1 MHHKRRN
8 SLVELRDAT
17 GAIINDPHEI
27 GTRFVQYYED
37 LFMATPLEGVKKVL
51 EGIHQSVTAEINS
64 QLLRPYTEMEVSV
77 ALKQMAPLKAPE
89 PDGMPPIFYQS
100 YWKFI
105 GNDVVQAVLSS
116 INSGT
121 LLPSINHTFVTLI
134 PKVKNLE
141 QVTEYR
147 PISLCNIIYKLI

>member
-1 MHHKRRN
+1 
-8 SLVELRDAT
+8 
-17 GAIINDPHEI
+17 
-27 GTRFVQYYED
+27 
-37 LFMATPLEGVKKVL
+37 
-51 EGIHQSVTAEINS
+51 
-64 QLLRPYTEMEVSV
+64 
-77 ALKQMAPLKAPE
+77 
-89 PDGMPPIFYQS
+89 MPPIFYQS

-105 GNDVVQAVLSS
+105 GNDVVQAVLSC

-147 PISLCNIIYKLI
+147 LISLCNVIYKLI